1 MFYEDL
7 ESEPV
12 AIVEALESILD
23 RCYTNSEY
31 FALTGAAYLE
41 MGDLLRALE
50 SLERALLLDPRNG
63 SAAVDFAEVL
73 YSQGQ
78 VSSCLLYTSPSPR
91 DRG

>member
-23 RCYTNSEY
+23 QCYTNSEY

-41 MGDLLRALE
+41 MVTYFEHWRVWK
-50 SLERALLLDPRNG
+50 ERFARPEKWL
-63 SAAVDFAEVL
+63 SCMDFAEVL
-73 YSQGQ
+73 YGVRLTAQLKSILGFFQ
-78 VSSCLLYTSPSPR
+78 R
-91 DRG
+91 